1 MKTNIKM
8 PVDLDKEDWKILQ
21 LAGILLLGLFI
32 FLLFIYLPGRA
43 KLNKQ
48 KAELKALESQIATI
62 TGGAN
67 RSGLAEAA
75 LRLRT
80 DLAAFEKQYPP
91 QTEVV
96 LRDLTRSAGATGVLI
111 KAINPTTAAVIDK
124 VGSQAIGLPSYALSL
139 MEVNLALSG
148 TFYSLGNFLASLP
161 GLAGTPAAVELNVRK
176 TGSPSLL
183 DADLKL
189 NAFIVTPR

>member
-1 MKTNIKM
+1 M
-8 PVDLDKEDWKILQ
+8 PVNLDKEDWKIVQ
-21 LAGILLLGLFI
+21 LAGILLLGLLI

-43 KLNKQ
+43 KLGKQ
-48 KAELKALESQIATI
+48 KTELKTLESQITAV

-67 RSGLAEAA
+67 RSGLAEIA
-75 LRLRT
+75 LKLRT

-91 QTEVV
+91 QTEMV
-96 LRDLTRSAGATGVLI
+96 LRDLTRSAGATGVMI

-124 VGSQAIGLPSYALSL
+124 IGGQTVDLPSYTLSL

-161 GLAGTPAAVELNVRK
+161 ELAGTPAVVNLHLRK
-176 TGSPSLL
+176 TGSPSSL

-189 NAFIVTPR
+189 NAFIVNPK